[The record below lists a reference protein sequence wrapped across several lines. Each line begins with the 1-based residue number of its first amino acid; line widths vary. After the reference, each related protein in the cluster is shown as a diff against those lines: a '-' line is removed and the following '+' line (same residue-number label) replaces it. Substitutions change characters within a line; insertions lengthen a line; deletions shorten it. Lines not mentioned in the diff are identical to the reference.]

1 MEANRLRA
9 VFFIGTDGTMG
20 EQQNTSL
27 AVQIARLGEQLRS
40 VAASLE
46 DIKTSV
52 QPVAVLDR
60 AIAEM
65 SIHNQNARKDIELL
79 WGRVG
84 EAKKE
89 RDALEAQ
96 ISGVEDGVAAMRN
109 TARGAMWV
117 LGIVLGI
124 VQTFL
129 VGSIV
134 WVFTHINEG
143 DILNRLQQQRIEVLE
158 QNVAKGTKQ

>member
-1 MEANRLRA
+1 
-9 VFFIGTDGTMG
+9 MG
-20 EQQNTSL
+20 EQHNNDL
-27 AVQIARLGEQLRS
+27 AVQIARFGEQLRS

-52 QPVAVLDR
+52 QPVAALDR

-79 WGRVG
+79 WTRVAEG
-84 EAKKE
+84 KKE
-89 RDALEAQ
+89 RDALEQQ
-96 ISGVEDGVAAMRN
+96 IGDVDDRVAAMKN

-143 DILNRLQQQRIEVLE
+143 DILNRLQQQRLEVLE
-158 QNVAKGTKQ
+158 QTVTRGTK

>member
-1 MEANRLRA
+1 MDE
-9 VFFIGTDGTMG
+9 G
-20 EQQNTSL
+20 
-27 AVQIARLGEQLRS
+27 
-40 VAASLE
+40 
-46 DIKTSV
+46 
-52 QPVAVLDR
+52 
-60 AIAEM
+60 
-65 SIHNQNARKDIELL
+65 
-79 WGRVG
+79 
-84 EAKKE
+84 KKE

-96 ISGVEDGVAAMRN
+96 IGGVDDRVAAMKN

-143 DILNRLQQQRIEVLE
+143 DILNRLQQQRLEVLE
-158 QNVAKGTKQ
+158 QTVTRETGKGTKQ

>member
-1 MEANRLRA
+1 
-9 VFFIGTDGTMG
+9 MG
-20 EQQNTSL
+20 EQHNNDL
-27 AVQIARLGEQLRS
+27 AVQIARFGEQLRS

-52 QPVAVLDR
+52 QPVAALDR
-60 AIAEM
+60 ALAQM

-79 WGRVG
+79 WARVDEG
-84 EAKKE
+84 KKE

-96 ISGVEDGVAAMRN
+96 IGGVDDRVAAMKN

-143 DILNRLQQQRIEVLE
+143 DILNRLQQQRLEVLE
-158 QNVAKGTKQ
+158 QTVTRETRQGTKQ

>member
-1 MEANRLRA
+1 
-9 VFFIGTDGTMG
+9 MG
-20 EQQNTSL
+20 EQHNNDL
-27 AVQIARLGEQLRS
+27 AVQIARFGEQLRS

-52 QPVAVLDR
+52 QPVAALDR

-79 WGRVG
+79 WARVDEG
-84 EAKKE
+84 KKE
-89 RDALEAQ
+89 RDALEEQ
-96 ISGVEDGVAAMRN
+96 IGGVDDRVAAMKN

-143 DILNRLQQQRIEVLE
+143 DILNRLQQQRLEVLE
-158 QNVAKGTKQ
+158 QTMTKGTR